1 MNYLIFK
8 KKIPQIL
15 LHIIAWVGFLSLLSS
30 LVHRPPEMN
39 KFLSVLVPDL
49 FFISF
54 YYFNFF
60 YLTPNFFIRDRYISF
75 SLLCFSFLILTIAVP
90 SVISE
95 SSRIRPEFP
104 EKWSISEFQPSP
116 PPPDFINHS
125 FEDKSMKKPPERF
138 KIFIPEFSYTIFVF
152 LFILILSTGI
162 RIYMQ
167 WQQSEKAKVT
177 AELSFLKAQINP
189 HFLFN
194 TLNNIYS
201 MAINKEERTPD
212 AIEMFSDMMRFVI
225 YETNHDFVQ
234 LNKKIEYIDTYI
246 ALQKLRLS
254 NSVMVNYSKSGDY
267 ASLQIAPL
275 ILIPFI
281 ENAFKYGIST
291 EKESVIDVKIEVE
304 NSQLHLFVRNLKF
317 HSLKN
322 ESEISQLGI
331 NNTKKRLQL
340 IYPGKHTLNITDNE
354 VEYIVSLH
362 LYLK

>member
-1 MNYLIFK
+1 MN
-8 KKIPQIL
+8 
-15 LHIIAWVGFLSLLSS
+15 
-30 LVHRPPEMN
+30 R
-39 KFLSVLVPDL
+39 FLSVLVPDL

-54 YYFNFF
+54 YYFNYF
-60 YLTPNFFIRDRYISF
+60 YLTPKFFISERYISF

-95 SSRIRPEFP
+95 SSRVGPEFP
-104 EKWSISEFQPSP
+104 EKWSISEFHPSP
-116 PPPDFINHS
+116 PPHDFINHDY
-125 FEDKSMKKPPERF
+125 EDEGIKKPPERF

-167 WQQSEKAKVT
+167 WQQSEKAKVN

-201 MAINKEERTPD
+201 MAVNKEEKTPD

-225 YETNHDFVQ
+225 YETSHDFVQ
-234 LNKKIEYIDTYI
+234 LNKKVEYIDTYI

-254 NSVMVNYSKSGDY
+254 NSIKVNYSKSGDY
-267 ASLQIAPL
+267 GNLQIAPL

-291 EKESVIDVKIEVE
+291 EKESVIDVIIEVE
-304 NSQLHLFVRNLKF
+304 NSQLHLFVRNKKF
-317 HSLKN
+317 HLPKN
-322 ESEISQLGI
+322 ESENSQLGLS
-331 NNTKKRLQL
+331 NTKKRLQI
-340 IYPGKHTLNITDNE
+340 IYPGRHTLNITDNT

-362 LYLK
+362 LHLK